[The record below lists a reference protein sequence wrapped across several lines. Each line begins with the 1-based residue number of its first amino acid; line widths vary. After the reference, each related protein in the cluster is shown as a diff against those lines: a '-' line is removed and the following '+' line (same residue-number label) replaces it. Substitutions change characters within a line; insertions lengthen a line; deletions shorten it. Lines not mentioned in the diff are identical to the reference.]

1 MRIISTFSRLT
12 NEQPTFATIRR
23 VTGFLGVAILSMT
36 AAMAVAQAPAA
47 PAPATESMSTPAG
60 YTAHHSIDIGGR
72 FADQVGSGA
81 MYNTLVNLKSGP
93 RVQGETL
100 ELHALPGKKNAPV
113 DNLTIFGSGFGGD
126 PINVVRLNATKGNAY
141 EFSGLFRRDRQY
153 FDYDLLGNPGIP
165 SGNSI
170 PISGS
175 TTPYPWS
182 TVNQSP
188 FMFNTVRR
196 MTDTNLTLLP
206 VSRVTF
212 RFAYSQNIFQGPS
225 MTPSGNAVAGSE
237 VILEEYQ
244 RNSTDDFTAAV
255 DWKPVQGTKL
265 TYEEQIDHYKGDSF
279 MTVAPQN
286 LTVQEADGTKVA
298 LLASYSTFMPYGY
311 NAAGNFEPYST
322 GTGATA
328 TSGVCNASIANR
340 ANILYANPNGLPII
354 DPACNVIVSY
364 LRSMPTRELFPTE
377 IFRLQSSS
385 IKNLAMNGNIRYTSA
400 KMNMPNY
407 YEIYQGLDAATRE
420 LASSGLANAKRKVM
434 AFDYGVVWQA
444 TKTVSLSDAV
454 NYSNVQQPG
463 TANLTGGTTVKVAT
477 TVGQE
482 TINNTT
488 TTTTIATT
496 GAGPGMPGEGG
507 PTIGGPTPDFF
518 GQRLLTNNATITW
531 DAGARTT
538 LSLTYRYRSHFI
550 AEGTPHIGPAIACP
564 SGNAAVEC
572 GSVSIGENGGIFTV
586 AVRPT
591 NNWDI
596 NGSVEMI
603 YDDNVFTPVA
613 PRQTEHYRVHTL
625 YRPKTW
631 ATVSAAYN
639 DLERHNN
646 TNNLGAASGAG
657 PLGHVDHSR
666 VFSLG
671 TELTPNE
678 HYGLDLNYS
687 YSDVYTATNICFQG
701 AASYLP
707 GGAIAPAAATQS
719 GALCVPVAAGHG
731 SNTVLFGPAKDF
743 DDAPTQFVSAAVM
756 LSPNTKVKTNAGY
769 RLSDVNGSR
778 FFTDASDVNG
788 STVSRYQTPFLNL
801 SYAVHPD
808 LIFKGEYD
816 YYGYGEGGGKSGA
829 QYCNANPALAIGS
842 TTAPVVACSSSSVA
856 NTAMSAA
863 TPTWG
868 FTAPR
873 NFHANNITL
882 GIHYEF

>member
-1 MRIISTFSRLT
+1 MRIIGCFYRLSKQ
-12 NEQPTFATIRR
+12 QPTLAILRR
-23 VTGFLGVAILSMT
+23 IAGCLGVAVLFV
-36 AAMAVAQAPAA
+36 AAVNAVAQAPAPAA
-47 PAPATESMSTPAG
+47 PAPEPMSTPAG
-60 YTAHHSIDIGGR
+60 YAAHHSIDVGGR

-81 MYNTLVNLKSGP
+81 MYDTMVNLHSGP

-100 ELHALPGKKNAPV
+100 DMHALPDNKKALV

-126 PINVVRLNATKGNAY
+126 PLNVVRLNATKGKSW

-165 SGNSI
+165 SGYSI

-175 TTPYPWS
+175 ATPYAWS
-182 TVNQSP
+182 TENQSP

-196 MTDTNLTLLP
+196 MTDTNLTLAPL
-206 VSRVTF
+206 SKVTV

-225 MTPSGNAVAGSE
+225 MTPSGNSVAGSE

-244 RNSTDDFTAAV
+244 RNSTDDFTGAI
-255 DWKPVQGTKL
+255 DWKPVQGTML

-279 MTVAPQN
+279 MTMAPQYY
-286 LTVQEADGTKVA
+286 TVQEADGTKVA

-311 NAAGNFEPYST
+311 NASGNFVPYAAST
-322 GTGATA
+322 VKGANA
-328 TSGVCNASIANR
+328 ASGVCNASIANPS
-340 ANILYANPNGLPII
+340 NILYANPNGLPII

-364 LRSMPTRELFPTE
+364 FRSQPTRELFPTE

-385 IKNLAMNGNIRYTSA
+385 IKNLAINGNIRYTNA
-400 KMNMPNY
+400 KMNLPNY
-407 YEIYQGLDAATRE
+407 YESFHGLNK
-420 LASSGLANAKRKVM
+420 ASRSTSYTGFANAKREVM
-434 AFDYGVVWQA
+434 AFDYGMVWQA
-444 TKTVSLSDAV
+444 TKTVSLSDDV

-463 TANLTGGTTVKVAT
+463 TAGFTSGTTVTVPT

-482 TINNTT
+482 TINYTGLTSTT
-488 TTTTIATT
+488 VTT
-496 GAGPGMPGEGG
+496 GSAPFSGSPS
-507 PTIGGPTPDFF
+507 IGGTAPDFF
-518 GQRLLTNNATITW
+518 GQRLLTNNATVTW

-538 LSLTYRYRSHFI
+538 LSLTYRHRDHFI
-550 AEGTPHIGPAIACP
+550 AEGPARNIPATEC
-564 SGNAAVEC
+564 STTSASTSVVIEC
-572 GSVSIGENGGIFTV
+572 GTVSIGENGGIFTV
-586 AVRPT
+586 AVRPA
-591 NNWDI
+591 NNWDL

-613 PRQTEHYRVHTL
+613 PRQTEHYRMHTM

-631 ATVSAAYN
+631 ATVSAAFN

-646 TNNLGAASGAG
+646 TNNLGAVSAVG
-657 PLGHVDHSR
+657 PLNHIDHSR

-671 TELTPNE
+671 AELTPNE
-678 HYGLDLNYS
+678 RYGLDLNYT

-701 AASYLP
+701 AATVEP
-707 GGAIAPAAATQS
+707 GGVAPAAANQS
-719 GALCVPVAAGHG
+719 GVLCGAVAPGHG
-731 SNTVLFGPAKDF
+731 ANNTLFLGRDF
-743 DDAPTQFVSAAVM
+743 DDAPTQFVSAAIM

-788 STVSRYQTPFLNL
+788 STVSRYQTPFVNL
-801 SYAVHPD
+801 AYAVHPD
-808 LIFKGEYD
+808 LIFKGEFD

-829 QYCNANPALAIGS
+829 QYCNNNPGLAIGA
-842 TTAPVVACSSSSVA
+842 TTAPVVACSSLP
-856 NTAMSAA
+856 NTAMSSG
-863 TPTWG
+863 TPLYG